1 MPEEDYI
8 GSTLKNLKE
17 EILSLRFKII
27 FLFIL
32 LILKIYFASNI
43 KENIAIYRIYYIFLY
58 YIILRLIAEFV
69 EIFILRIY
77 NKKHGYELNHYDNFV
92 LAVHRISLFLSH
104 LIFFFILLD
113 LFGLEFSKIIT
124 SISIFTATL
133 TFMFSEYI
141 INLISGISIMFSKKF
156 KINQY
161 IQVGEIK
168 GRVINLTLLHIELMN
183 DSGELIFVPNRFIFI
198 KEITNIS
205 KTNRKKIK
213 FEFLLT
219 ISLYN
224 QIDNLEKEVKEQM
237 LDKFKE
243 NLAENNI
250 SLDITKVNT
259 DSALIV
265 FNFEIDNFSYN
276 KEQKIKKEAGKII
289 LKFISK
295 QKQMTNQ
302 ANIKK

>member
-213 FEFLLT
+213 FEFLLP

-224 QIDNLEKEVKEQM
+224 QIDSLEKEVKEQM

>member
-58 YIILRLIAEFV
+58 YIILRLIAAFV

-213 FEFLLT
+213 FEFLLP

>member
-32 LILKIYFASNI
+32 LILKIYFTSNI
-43 KENIAIYRIYYIFLY
+43 KENIAVYRIYYIFLW
-58 YIILRLIAEFV
+58 YIILSLIAEFV

-113 LFGLEFSKIIT
+113 LFGLEFSNIIT

-141 INLISGISIMFSKKF
+141 INLISGISIMFS
-156 KINQY
+156 
-161 IQVGEIK
+161 
-168 GRVINLTLLHIELMN
+168 
-183 DSGELIFVPNRFIFI
+183 
-198 KEITNIS
+198 
-205 KTNRKKIK
+205 
-213 FEFLLT
+213 
-219 ISLYN
+219 
-224 QIDNLEKEVKEQM
+224 
-237 LDKFKE
+237 
-243 NLAENNI
+243 
-250 SLDITKVNT
+250 
-259 DSALIV
+259 
-265 FNFEIDNFSYN
+265 
-276 KEQKIKKEAGKII
+276 
-289 LKFISK
+289 
-295 QKQMTNQ
+295 
-302 ANIKK
+302 

>member
-32 LILKIYFASNI
+32 LILKIYFTSNI
-43 KENIAIYRIYYIFLY
+43 KENIAVYRIYYIFLW
-58 YIILRLIAEFV
+58 YIILSLIAEFV

-213 FEFLLT
+213 FEFLLP

>member
-213 FEFLLT
+213 FEFLLP

>member
-213 FEFLLT
+213 FEFLLP

-237 LDKFKE
+237 LEKFKE

-250 SLDITKVNT
+250 SLDIIKVNT

>member
-43 KENIAIYRIYYIFLY
+43 KENIAIYRIYYIVLY

-213 FEFLLT
+213 FEFLLP

>member
-1 MPEEDYI
+1 MKNLKRFFARIPTTFLSVFVKADEIDTTIAQYDSSTDAQETSVLTELETESSVTEEQVATELSMPEEDYI

-124 SISIFTATL
+124 
-133 TFMFSEYI
+133 
-141 INLISGISIMFSKKF
+141 
-156 KINQY
+156 
-161 IQVGEIK
+161 
-168 GRVINLTLLHIELMN
+168 
-183 DSGELIFVPNRFIFI
+183 
-198 KEITNIS
+198 
-205 KTNRKKIK
+205 
-213 FEFLLT
+213 
-219 ISLYN
+219 
-224 QIDNLEKEVKEQM
+224 
-237 LDKFKE
+237 
-243 NLAENNI
+243 
-250 SLDITKVNT
+250 
-259 DSALIV
+259 
-265 FNFEIDNFSYN
+265 
-276 KEQKIKKEAGKII
+276 
-289 LKFISK
+289 
-295 QKQMTNQ
+295 
-302 ANIKK
+302 